1 MLKRA
6 KKKHCEVWFRVFLF
20 FCSVL
25 AKRFDLSLKN
35 KVKEMYKKKK
45 EKENRKKDF
54 NRTRYIQLTVYI
66 SLEFSLNTL
75 TQHSL
80 PPKKSFI
87 AEFK

>member
-45 EKENRKKDF
+45 REKENRKKRF
-54 NRTRYIQLTVYI
+54 
-66 SLEFSLNTL
+66 
-75 TQHSL
+75 QHDKIHTIDCL
-80 PPKKSFI
+80 YFT
-87 AEFK
+87 

>member
-54 NRTRYIQLTVYI
+54 NTTRYIQLTVYI

-80 PPKKSFI
+80 RIPKKSHL
-87 AEFK
+87 

>member
-6 KKKHCEVWFRVFLF
+6 KKKHCEVWFRVFLFF

-54 NRTRYIQLTVYI
+54 NTTRYIQLTVYI

-80 PPKKSFI
+80 PKKSQL
-87 AEFK
+87 